1 MFLNRVDNLLTTDK
15 KQREKRRL
23 RHECKKMSTEA
34 KKAKSD
40 GEGGEIKQDLPL
52 E

>member
-1 MFLNRVDNLLTTDK
+1 
-15 KQREKRRL
+15 
-23 RHECKKMSTEA
+23 MSTEA

-52 E
+52 EWFNRLSNIYLSNISGSSA